1 MNFIHFIDLLFFVI
15 LPVGFIAYAIKYAL
29 EDINADDWNEIII
42 DENTKGAYFCEGCYE
57 WRVRAGHEL
66 HLDSCDCPY

>member
-29 EDINADDWNEIII
+29 GRLSMI
-42 DENTKGAYFCEGCYE
+42 
-57 WRVRAGHEL
+57 
-66 HLDSCDCPY
+66 